1 MNPTIL
7 IVEDE
12 PAIQELLAVN
22 LKHAGFLVVKAGSAE
37 AGLSVLRTSGA
48 AGAAV
53 SLVVV
58 GEGPLGRTGTLLL
71 RGMARHEGPQTP
83 ALVLTTSD
91 SFRETAGVTFGLRKP
106 FQVEE
111 LLSRVGDFRRRRRPD

>member
-37 AGLSVLRTSGA
+37 AGDSAIRAALPDPATLECILLGQPGVLPT
-48 AGAAV
+48 
-53 SLVVV
+53 
-58 GEGPLGRTGTLLL
+58 
-71 RGMARHEGPQTP
+71 
-83 ALVLTTSD
+83 
-91 SFRETAGVTFGLRKP
+91 
-106 FQVEE
+106 
-111 LLSRVGDFRRRRRPD
+111 